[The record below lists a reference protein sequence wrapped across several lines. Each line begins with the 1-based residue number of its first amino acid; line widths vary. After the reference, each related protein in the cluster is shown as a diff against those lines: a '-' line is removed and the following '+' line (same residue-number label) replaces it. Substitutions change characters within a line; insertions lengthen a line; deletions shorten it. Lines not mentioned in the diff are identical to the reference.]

1 MRLTVLGGAGGF
13 PGAGGACS
21 GYLIE
26 HDGFR
31 LLVDPGYAIV
41 PKLLG
46 MLPAEAIDA
55 VLVSHGHPDHV
66 ADLNPLLRARA
77 LRDDP
82 APRLPAYAVPG
93 ALGPVLA
100 LDQIRALPGTCDVR
114 EFEPGDDFA
123 VGPFAIQSRL
133 LPHSIPNAA
142 FRVSADGQSITYT
155 GDAAPSDAL
164 VELADTTDILLAE
177 ATYVESVPSGN
188 VGALNCAVEVGR
200 QAAGAKALRLIL
212 THLMPGT
219 DPEASRIGAARA
231 YHDEIEVATAG
242 LVVDLT
248 AWDLPAPSR
257 VGRLGSPT
265 PYPRIRSPRGST
277 RTSGPTTAPTRPSKT
292 SMSSPSPSGVEAGRY
307 A

>member
-1 MRLTVLGGAGGF
+1 MARAERYPASMRLTVLGGTGGF

-41 PKLLG
+41 PRLLEI
-46 MLPAEAIDA
+46 MPAEAIDA

-82 APRLPAYAVPG
+82 APPLPAYAVSD
-93 ALGPVLA
+93 ALTPVLA

-114 EFEPGDDFA
+114 EFVANEAFSI
-123 VGPFAIQSRL
+123 GPFGIETRL
-133 LPHSIPNAA
+133 LPHSIPNAGL
-142 FRVSADGQSITYT
+142 RISAGDRSLTYT
-155 GDAAPSDAL
+155 GDAAPSDDL
-164 VELADTTDILLAE
+164 VDLATDTDLLLAE

-188 VGALNCAVEVGR
+188 VGALNCALEVGR
-200 QAAGAKALRLIL
+200 QAVRARVARLML

-219 DPEASRIGAARA
+219 DPEASRAAASRA
-231 YHDEIEVATAG
+231 FDGWIEVA
-242 LVVDLT
+242 
-248 AWDLPAPSR
+248 AP
-257 VGRLGSPT
+257 GS
-265 PYPRIRSPRGST
+265 I
-277 RTSGPTTAPTRPSKT
+277 A
-292 SMSSPSPSGVEAGRY
+292 EL
-307 A
+307 